1 MTVSTVVATVQLA
14 QLAFYVNRTINNGL
28 TRARALE
35 VMTQLALYT
44 GVGPLHLRHS
54 LSLKVSST
62 SGATKYFEAS
72 PPRSD
77 SLTIVIGDHR
87 LVTR

>member
-35 VMTQLALYT
+35 VMTQLGDRAKAGLES
-44 GVGPLHLRHS
+44 GLR
-54 LSLKVSST
+54 
-62 SGATKYFEAS
+62 
-72 PPRSD
+72 
-77 SLTIVIGDHR
+77 I
-87 LVTR
+87 

>member
-1 MTVSTVVATVQLA
+1 MQLA

-44 GVGPLHLRHS
+44 GWSTTFTALPIVKSVVDKRRNQVFRSKSPSVRFVDHCRRGPSIGH
-54 LSLKVSST
+54 T
-62 SGATKYFEAS
+62 
-72 PPRSD
+72 
-77 SLTIVIGDHR
+77 LTDQKPG
-87 LVTR
+87 